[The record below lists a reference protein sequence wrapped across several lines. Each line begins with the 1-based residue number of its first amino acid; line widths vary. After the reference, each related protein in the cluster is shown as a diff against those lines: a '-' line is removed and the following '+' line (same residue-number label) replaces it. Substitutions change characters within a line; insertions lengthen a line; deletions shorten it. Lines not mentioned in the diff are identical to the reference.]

1 MKPDN
6 VESRPGRPE
15 PDPPP
20 AAAPRV
26 QPIGEAPAAA
36 PRERGPWRRRI
47 LLSIVALVVL
57 AGVGFGIKEIT
68 FYAHHAETDDA
79 QVEGH
84 IDPVLPKISGYV
96 TRVAVDDN
104 QPVAAGQLLL
114 TIDARDLQSKADT
127 ARATLANAEAG
138 VAVAQANVAAAR
150 TASEHASRDL
160 ARYAALRG
168 KEEISQQQYDA
179 ARAASESGSA
189 QLAAA
194 VRSVEAARAQVEQK
208 RADLQF
214 AELQVTYATVTAPVA
229 GRVARKSVEVG
240 QMVQAGQP
248 LLAVV
253 EEGQPWV
260 VANFKE
266 TQLKKMRV
274 GQPVEVEVDAYPKH
288 AFHARVDSISPATG
302 AKFALLPPDN
312 ATGNFT
318 KVVQRV
324 PVKIVFT
331 DAPDPA
337 RPLRAGMSVTAI
349 VRTD

>member
-1 MKPDN
+1 MKPENADP
-6 VESRPGRPE
+6 EPRPGTS
-15 PDPPP
+15 DPP
-20 AAAPRV
+20 AAPRPKPV
-26 QPIGEAPAAA
+26 GGGEPGEARRA
-36 PRERGPWRRRI
+36 RSPWKKRI
-47 LLSIVALVVL
+47 LLSIVAVVVL
-57 AGVGFGIKEIT
+57 GGILFGVKEVV

-96 TRVAVDDN
+96 TRVLVDDN
-104 QPVAAGQLLL
+104 QRVAAGQLLL
-114 TIDARDLQSKADT
+114 SIDTRDQQSKADT
-127 ARATLANAEAG
+127 ARAALANEQAA
-138 VAVAQANVAAAR
+138 VRVAQANVAAAR

-160 ARYAALRG
+160 ARYAALRA

-179 ARAASESGSA
+179 ARAAADSAAA

-194 VRSVEAARAQVEQK
+194 RQSVEAARAQAAQK
-208 RADLQF
+208 LADLQF
-214 AELQVTYATVTAPVA
+214 AELQLTYATVAAPVA
-229 GRVARKSVEVG
+229 GTVARKSVEVG
-240 QMVQAGQP
+240 QFVQAGQP
-248 LLAVV
+248 LLAIV
-253 EEGQPWV
+253 EDGQPWV
-260 VANFKE
+260 IANFKE

-274 GQPVEVEVDAYPKH
+274 GQGTDVEVDAYPKRV
-288 AFHARVDSISPATG
+288 FHGRVDSISPATG

-331 DAPDPA
+331 DPPDPA
-337 RPLRAGMSVTAI
+337 HPLRAGMSVNAI